1 MNVIKLK
8 HAVGTTCIH
17 AVKMGGSIISK
28 SSYIYTP
35 ISKILCTGYFE
46 VRMYDDNNIISQ

>member
-46 VRMYDDNNIISQ
+46 VRMYDDNIISQ